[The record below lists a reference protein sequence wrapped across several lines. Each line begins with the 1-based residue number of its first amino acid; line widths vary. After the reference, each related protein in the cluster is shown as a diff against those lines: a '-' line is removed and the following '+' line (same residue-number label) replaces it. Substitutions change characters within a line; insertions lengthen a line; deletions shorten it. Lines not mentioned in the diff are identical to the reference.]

1 MPKLELSK
9 KSIMFTNKVD
19 EHFNALR
26 TNIQLSGNQ
35 IKVIAITSV
44 QPGEG
49 KSVNSTNIA
58 LAFARAGYKTLLIDA
73 DIRNS
78 VMSGVFKSTERIT
91 GLTDYLSGTED
102 LSNGVCET
110 NVDNLFVIQ
119 SGPKSPNPTALLQS
133 KKFETLIETMKKY
146 FDYIIVDTA
155 PIGLVIDAAIIV
167 QKCDAS
173 VLITEANQTKRRDVL
188 RAKKQLE
195 QTETPFLGLVLNKYN
210 VKTDRYGSYGIYGAY
225 GNYGK
230 YGK

>member
-9 KSIMFTNKVD
+9 KSITFTNKVD

-78 VMSGVFKSTERIT
+78 VMSRVFKSTQRIT
-91 GLTDYLSGTED
+91 G
-102 LSNGVCET
+102 
-110 NVDNLFVIQ
+110 
-119 SGPKSPNPTALLQS
+119 
-133 KKFETLIETMKKY
+133 
-146 FDYIIVDTA
+146 
-155 PIGLVIDAAIIV
+155 
-167 QKCDAS
+167 
-173 VLITEANQTKRRDVL
+173 
-188 RAKKQLE
+188 
-195 QTETPFLGLVLNKYN
+195 
-210 VKTDRYGSYGIYGAY
+210 
-225 GNYGK
+225 
-230 YGK
+230 